1 MRKSVLALALST
13 ALSFNVFASPAG
25 DQVIIDLAM
34 ANVACA
40 AVQSVNP
47 EAVNSTYN
55 NYFDDSVSLYQRYHN
70 MTKEKSKKNQ
80 KVFYKILT
88 SENAIKAQSL
98 NSIVGA
104 KKYLSQYLVKTDAA
118 SCSEL
123 KPAANRVLSKYNEKL

>member
-1 MRKSVLALALST
+1 MRKSVFALALSAT
-13 ALSFNVFASPAG
+13 LSFNIFASPEG

-40 AVQSVNP
+40 AVQNVNP

-55 NYFDDSVSLYQRYHN
+55 NYFNDSVSLYQRYHN
-70 MTKEKSKKNQ
+70 MIKEKSERNQ
-80 KVFYKILT
+80 KGFYKILT

-104 KKYLSQYLVKTDAA
+104 KKYLSQYLVKTDAT

-123 KPAANRVLSKYNEKL
+123 KSAANRVLSKYNEKL